1 MGKVLM
7 PGGGM
12 GGSGSDECTAGKAQ
26 VLAGYKAITKDSDD
40 EPVEG
45 TIVDRGTSQTGGFGE
60 GNDYYAI
67 NELPAGYYRNDGSSW
82 APEARCPKT
91 TVRKYLG
98 VDATIIRSGRS
109 IAGVA
114 GTLLYTSAINFS
126 AAAISYD
133 TIRIS
138 WTNPS
143 KGPWTGVSIR
153 VSTSAYPGTG
163 GGSVAYE
170 GNGWENQYI
179 AGGRNHVDISGLS
192 PETTYYFT
200 CTSYSQY
207 TTDGSTRLKDWG
219 TSYNISATTEPV
231 IASIFPSSSYT
242 TWQCWCVKSTDSYAK
257 YMYVNLNLDGYKAY
271 FKESSI
277 EKMGDNMMAFAEG
290 DGLNISSMKYDR
302 LDQNK
307 INAVQTC
314 TAKLYLD
321 SNNQLLR
328 TWPPGNWSIR
338 SHSSYGGGFYTG
350 TQIYLPSIGGTINDV
365 GCGSGSSAKKFRL
378 EFTK

>member
-7 PGGGM
+7 PGGGT

-45 TIVDRGTSQTGGFGE
+45 LIIDRGTSQTGGFGE
-60 GNDYYAI
+60 GDDYYAI
-67 NELPAGYYRNDGSSW
+67 NGLPVGYYRSDGSSW

-98 VDATIIRSGRS
+98 VDAAIIRSGRS

-114 GTLLYTSAINFS
+114 GTLVYTSAINFS

-207 TTDGSTRLKDWG
+207 TTDGSTKLKDWG
-219 TSYNISATTEPV
+219 NSYNINATTDPCAQNV
-231 IASIFPSSSYT
+231 FAAGASGEL
-242 TWQCWCVKSTDSYAK
+242 WQCWCLKPTDNYEKYIYAK
-257 YMYVNLNLDGYKAY
+257 FNVQGNKI
-271 FKESSI
+271 FFVESSTTS
-277 EKMGDNMMAFAEG
+277 MGDNMMTFAEG
-290 DGLNISSMKYDR
+290 DGLNMAWFRYDK
-302 LDQNK
+302 LDQSK
-307 INAVQTC
+307 VEKLKKYNATLYIDATNTRLTRW
-314 TAKLYLD
+314 TAGSWDIVSRPYMA
-321 SNNQLLR
+321 N
-328 TWPPGNWSIR
+328 T
-338 SHSSYGGGFYTG
+338 Y
-350 TQIYLPSIGGTINDV
+350 TQIKLPGLTGQINDV
-365 GCGSGSSAKKFRL
+365 GCGSGSSAKRFRL